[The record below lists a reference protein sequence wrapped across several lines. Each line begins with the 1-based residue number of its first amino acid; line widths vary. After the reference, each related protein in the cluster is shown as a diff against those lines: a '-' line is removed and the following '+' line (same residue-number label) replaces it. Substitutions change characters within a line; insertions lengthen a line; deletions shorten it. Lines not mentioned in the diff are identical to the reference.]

1 MEIICTQCGARLPQE
16 NARYC
21 NNCGSLVASRSS
33 GPVPSSLAQRTV
45 PSSPHEQQSGS
56 TSRPPLRE
64 QIAQQPPARPL
75 RPSSPDHTPAW
86 MSELERSG
94 SGRGRTPVDPLRMK
108 RSMEVAGEQRPA
120 DMREATVLNRPEQ
133 SGSPRKEGVV
143 EGRQPA
149 REPDV
154 ADKPTQAHVPAVE
167 PIRRL
172 APPNAGPSARELRVK
187 VWPQEDQ
194 DRTPAESLQS
204 EREQKSA
211 PSMRSEA
218 GTGNAGTALDDLPT
232 RPLVANAATP
242 IPPLSPEQRS
252 VNPPP
257 AVRRREGVTDDVE
270 RLNTTPLLT
279 PKPRRNGP
287 VSSPAN
293 VFVAQAGQVE
303 QIGQVGQR
311 HWQVA
316 DGRDAL
322 DRPSL
327 HPVPPVT
334 PPSRPVVQ
342 PQQPQSSQPA
352 QNRGFVQQPISPVP
366 PVSPLPL
373 PPAAPVQE
381 RGQMLSAPGSGATKT
396 GSARRAKRTSRTMV
410 MMLLA
415 ALAILIVGGL
425 GAWIIVFHP
434 FTVPAITQ
442 PQQTFSN
449 TQLGFSVRYPGGW
462 AAQANASNGTVLFF
476 DSSHTGQ
483 VKLLV
488 TPANGDPGQ
497 ILSKEAAQL
506 GMTGVKQG
514 NALSF
519 AGSSWQQVQGS
530 LQVAGANY
538 TAVLLATV
546 HGNHMYTLI
555 QMAPQMTYTDEEQ
568 IIFSPMRASF
578 RFLP

>member
-1 MEIICTQCGARLPQE
+1 
-16 NARYC
+16 
-21 NNCGSLVASRSS
+21 
-33 GPVPSSLAQRTV
+33 
-45 PSSPHEQQSGS
+45 
-56 TSRPPLRE
+56 
-64 QIAQQPPARPL
+64 
-75 RPSSPDHTPAW
+75 
-86 MSELERSG
+86 
-94 SGRGRTPVDPLRMK
+94 
-108 RSMEVAGEQRPA
+108 
-120 DMREATVLNRPEQ
+120 
-133 SGSPRKEGVV
+133 
-143 EGRQPA
+143 
-149 REPDV
+149 
-154 ADKPTQAHVPAVE
+154 
-167 PIRRL
+167 
-172 APPNAGPSARELRVK
+172 
-187 VWPQEDQ
+187 
-194 DRTPAESLQS
+194 
-204 EREQKSA
+204 
-211 PSMRSEA
+211 
-218 GTGNAGTALDDLPT
+218 
-232 RPLVANAATP
+232 
-242 IPPLSPEQRS
+242 
-252 VNPPP
+252 
-257 AVRRREGVTDDVE
+257 
-270 RLNTTPLLT
+270 
-279 PKPRRNGP
+279 
-287 VSSPAN
+287 
-293 VFVAQAGQVE
+293 
-303 QIGQVGQR
+303 
-311 HWQVA
+311 
-316 DGRDAL
+316 
-322 DRPSL
+322 
-327 HPVPPVT
+327 
-334 PPSRPVVQ
+334 
-342 PQQPQSSQPA
+342 
-352 QNRGFVQQPISPVP
+352 
-366 PVSPLPL
+366 
-373 PPAAPVQE
+373 
-381 RGQMLSAPGSGATKT
+381 MLSAPGSGATKT